1 VAHALLILTV
11 TLAAVAA
18 AAAVVFSQTRL
29 YSSEA
34 VVVVEPPAVSA
45 SSGNPPNMATEEGV
59 VSSTAVLARAA
70 SVLHVPVTVLA
81 SGLSAH
87 SPGTTTLLQIS
98 YADSNARIAQQR
110 AQTIAKAYV
119 SFRSARPAAAS
130 HPAKPAPAST
140 APVAT
145 LVTPAP
151 LPSAPS
157 SPNYKIDMAAA
168 LIVGLAL
175 GLGAA
180 ALRDHM
186 DDRLR
191 GPLDLEARADVPVLA
206 LIPAFWPRRL
216 PAFWPRRRDRAGR
229 LVVMTNPYS
238 VVAEAYRGLRARLVQ
253 AATFRNAKTLLVTS
267 PGWEDRSVVAA
278 NLATALTQS
287 FRGVVLVCAD
297 LRWGRAQELFDLG
310 DGDGQETTVE
320 TLQATTVPGLQVLPP
335 GAIRTDPLLEEPAW
349 HTALSD
355 IRRHADLI
363 VIEAPPMLASADI
376 SPLTDLA
383 EMILLVTDAR
393 RSTRA
398 QLEAAMR
405 EVEHVRG
412 KLIGCVLDNVGRR
425 RFLRSHPTESVA
437 GSRGTSDPRHAVS
450 SGAPPA
456 SGPGST
462 EPDAE
467 DPGAVSSSA
476 GVE

>member
-59 VSSTAVLARAA
+59 VSSTAVLLRAA
-70 SVLHVPVTVLA
+70 SHLHVPVTVLA
-81 SGLSAH
+81 SGLTAH
-87 SPGTTTLLQIS
+87 SPGTTTLLDIS
-98 YADSNARIAQQR
+98 YADSNPRIAQQR
-110 AQTIAKAYV
+110 AQTIAQAYV
-119 SFRSARPAAAS
+119 SFRSARPTAGTHS
-130 HPAKPAPAST
+130 AKPAPAPANT

-145 LVTPAP
+145 LVTPAS

-157 SPNYKIDMAAA
+157 SPDYKIDMAAA

-180 ALRDHM
+180 ALRDHL

-191 GPLDLEARADVPVLA
+191 GPLDLEARTGVPVLA
-206 LIPAFWPRRL
+206 LI

-267 PGWEDRSVVAA
+267 PGWEDRSAVAA
-278 NLATALTQS
+278 NLAAALTQS
-287 FRGVVLVCAD
+287 FRCVVLVCAD
-297 LRWGRAQELFDLG
+297 PRWGRAQELFDLG
-310 DGDGQETTVE
+310 DSDRQLTAVE
-320 TLQATTVPGLQVLPP
+320 PLQATGVPGLQVLPP
-335 GAIRTDPLLEEPAW
+335 GVIRTDPLLEEPAW

-355 IRRHADLI
+355 IRGHADLI

-383 EMILLVTDAR
+383 EMILIVADAR

-405 EVEHVRG
+405 EVGHVRG

-425 RFLRSHPTESVA
+425 RFLRSHRTESVA
-437 GSRGTSDPRHAVS
+437 DSRDMPEPDHAVG
-450 SGAPPA
+450 SGVPSTA
-456 SGPGST
+456 GPGST
-462 EPDAE
+462 EPEAG
-467 DPGAVSSSA
+467 DPGAMSSSA
-476 GVE
+476 GTD